1 MDNDINREAAALL
14 EEFLTIDDLQRLA
27 ADAGALLGCPL
38 LVIDDAY
45 HVCAHY
51 LPLGFSDKLFQDA
64 IRIGEITYEAGAII
78 SQSSALTAGKA
89 DYIELDESQF
99 RRRFAPLV
107 SAGVRLGYLVCV
119 DIDRHLDSV
128 PDETWKLVESIL
140 AKQLFVEASRQDK
153 PFETAEDILMHL
165 LDGGFT
171 SAAYYKL
178 QTANTYL
185 ANFRPSAFALI
196 ELIGGNHPGKS
207 HLRDELVE
215 RFPDSHPFLYQ
226 TSIFLFL
233 NGDEETAI
241 FSSLAEE
248 FQLKVIISESI
259 SDIMQL
265 PVLYKTA
272 REALELMLD
281 DRYTAGNVR
290 RVDELRLPLLLKKLE
305 NRTDLVTPELQKL
318 AKHDKEKGTQFCE
331 TLYLYLCCNRSL
343 AKTGDML
350 YTHRNTILYRI
361 RKIQYDFGIP
371 LDDDSSHTELLLG
384 VSVLLFADRGAEF
397 FMRGTGEGM

>member
-45 HVCAHY
+45 HVSAHY

-64 IRIGEITYEAGAII
+64 VRVGEITYEAGAIM
-78 SQSSALTAGKA
+78 SQSPALTAGKA
-89 DYIELDESQF
+89 DYIELDESRF

-107 SAGVRLGYLVCV
+107 SAGVRLGYLICV
-119 DIDRHLDSV
+119 DIDRHLESI

-185 ANFRPSAFALI
+185 ANLRPSAFALI

-248 FQLKVIISESI
+248 FQLKVIISEPI

-290 RVDELRLPLLLKKLE
+290 RVDELHLPLLLKKLE
-305 NRTDLVTPELQKL
+305 NRTDLVAPELQKL

-331 TLYLYLCCNRSL
+331 TLYRYLCCNRSL

-361 RKIQYDFGIP
+361 RKMQYDFGIP

-397 FMRGTGEGM
+397 FMRGTGDCM